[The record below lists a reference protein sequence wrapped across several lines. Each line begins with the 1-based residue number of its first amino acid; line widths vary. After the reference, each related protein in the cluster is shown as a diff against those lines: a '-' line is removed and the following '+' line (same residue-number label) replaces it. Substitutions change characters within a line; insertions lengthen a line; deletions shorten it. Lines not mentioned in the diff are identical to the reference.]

1 MIKNIISYNK
11 SIDNDK
17 KNNNLVTV
25 IIAIISRF
33 NQ

>member
-33 NQ
+33 N

>member
-1 MIKNIISYNK
+1 MIKKIISYNK

-25 IIAIISRF
+25 IIAIISLF
-33 NQ
+33 N

>member
-25 IIAIISRF
+25 IIAIISLF
-33 NQ
+33 N